1 MKYVLTTE
9 TKINQYI
16 SINTYS
22 QLNRI
27 KNIKRNKEW

>member
-9 TKINQYI
+9 IKINQYI

-22 QLNRI
+22 QLHRI